1 MTMTDWKKV
10 IPSEFSNYSRVWV
23 YQGNRAFTADE
34 KLKVGKVIAQYVDS
48 WMSHGRP
55 VKGWGTVLFDQFIV
69 LLADDTSDKLCGSAI
84 DSSIRFMKELE
95 SKLGIELLN
104 RMNLGFSDGQKLF
117 TVPMQELETALEAG
131 EIQQETLFFNNTVS
145 SKKELLENW
154 IQPIKESFLAN
165 RISLN

>member
-1 MTMTDWKKV
+1 
-10 IPSEFSNYSRVWV
+10 
-23 YQGNRAFTADE
+23 
-34 KLKVGKVIAQYVDS
+34 
-48 WMSHGRP
+48 RP

-95 SKLGIELLN
+95 SKLGLELLN